1 MSAWR
6 QRWQQAYRERR
17 ALNEHWGRERLR
29 LHYYESGHAA
39 GHAAFGVPVLRVGVR
54 GTGPE
59 MSGRCF
65 WRANRPID
73 YWALTV
79 CALAGSISDEIFFD
93 VEPNR
98 SAEDWTHAREFAA
111 KVDASNIDAVIEQAH
126 RYAGD
131 LIHRNARAVEQ
142 LALRHRFIISHPNKA
157 QISQVWFGCLYSG
170 ITSLPFTKVRCFFVI
185 A

>member
-17 ALNEHWGRERLR
+17 ALDEHWGRERLR
-29 LHYYESGHAA
+29 LHYHESGHAA

-98 SAEDWTHAREFAA
+98 PRIGRMHANLLQR
-111 KVDASNIDAVIEQAH
+111 STQA
-126 RYAGD
+126 
-131 LIHRNARAVEQ
+131 
-142 LALRHRFIISHPNKA
+142 
-157 QISQVWFGCLYSG
+157 
-170 ITSLPFTKVRCFFVI
+170 TSMPS
-185 A
+185 